1 MKTID
6 QIKDCQAIELGY
18 NSFRD
23 LFLNPKKDMSLYHLN
38 ICIERCMMEY
48 AKQESEI
55 VGQKQQ

>member
-23 LFLNPKKDMSLYHLN
+23 LVLNPKKDMAMEHLKLCVN
-38 ICIERCMMEY
+38 RSMEEY
-48 AKQESEI
+48 ADQCVKSI
-55 VGQKQQ
+55 KHP